1 LEALAS
7 VSDKQLT
14 DLQADMGMDLSNYVS
29 QLLQQHGQLNVP
41 GLVFFVHLRKSS
53 YYDNETGTLYPPY
66 YETTFEPPHTDDE
79 DNMLLNFVAETRNI
93 SPTSAKYFIDKYADT
108 IKAKAAAGEF
118 DFEGLGSFS
127 TNERSALVFKSH
139 QAETVYNSPLFG
151 LPPVKIQKLVSESQP
166 IEEEAEVPAAIIT
179 EPIQEEVTP
188 EVIAEAKPQPVV
200 SAPSAVTVNQA
211 YASPVPVK
219 KEPVPAPPVY
229 EEEVEEQPKSKAVYW
244 IIAVVVVAAIAGF
257 LAYQY
262 KIINFNGPTDVKPQ
276 QKAQPA
282 PVKADTDSTTIDT
295 SALAPTTAKA
305 DSTVKAAQPV
315 VHAAP
320 ILGEIPKDTWL
331 ILGGSF
337 NNYLNATR
345 AVTNYRALGHPEAR
359 LLDSVQRKEFFVYK
373 IVFGYQPTKKQA
385 DSVRSEIL
393 KPRTIK
399 AKFIFVEPYK

>member
-41 GLVFFVHLRKSS
+41 GLGFFVHLRKSS

-66 YETTFEPPHTDDE
+66 YETTFAPPHSDDE
-79 DNMLLNFVAETRNI
+79 DNILLNYVAETRNI
-93 SPTSAKYFIDKYADT
+93 SPTSAKYFIDKYADN

-127 TNERSALVFKSH
+127 INERSALVFKSH
-139 QAETVYNSPLFG
+139 QAETVYNSPLYG
-151 LPPVKIQKLVSESQP
+151 LPPVKIQKLVNEIQP
-166 IEEEAEVPAAIIT
+166 VEEEAEVPAVIVP
-179 EPIQEEVTP
+179 EPTP
-188 EVIAEAKPQPVV
+188 EVIPNPVPEPVV
-200 SAPSAVTVNQA
+200 T
-211 YASPVPVK
+211 
-219 KEPVPAPPVY
+219 PAPPITVNEIY
-229 EEEVEEQPKSKAVYW
+229 AKPVNVKTEPAQAPPVHEEEVEEQPKSKAIYW
-244 IIAVVVVAAIAGF
+244 IIAVLIIAAIAGF

-262 KIINFNGPTDVKPQ
+262 KIINFNGATVVKLQ

-282 PVKADTDSTTIDT
+282 PAKADTNSTRIDT
-295 SALAPTTAKA
+295 SALAPAAAKA

-337 NNYLNATR
+337 NNYANAIR

-373 IVFGYQPTKKQA
+373 IVFGYQPTKQQA
-385 DSVRSEIL
+385 DSVRLEIL

>member
-41 GLVFFVHLRKSS
+41 GLGFFVHLRKSS

-66 YETTFEPPHTDDE
+66 YETTFEPPHSNDE
-79 DNMLLNFVAETRNI
+79 DNTLLNFVAETRNI
-93 SPTSAKYFIDKYADT
+93 SITSARYFIDKYADS

-139 QAETVYNSPLFG
+139 QAETAYNSPLYG
-151 LPPVKIQKLVSESQP
+151 LPPVKIQKLVNEIPLVESEVETP
-166 IEEEAEVPAAIIT
+166 AEVVP
-179 EPIQEEVTP
+179 EPIPVEVTS
-188 EVIAEAKPQPVV
+188 EVIPDPVV
-200 SAPSAVTVNQA
+200 PVPSKVTVNQA
-211 YASPVPVK
+211 YASPVTVK
-219 KEPVPAPPVY
+219 KEPVPAPPVVV

-244 IIAVVVVAAIAGF
+244 IILAVVIVALAAGL

-262 KIINFNGPTDVKPQ
+262 KIINFNGAPAVKPQ

-282 PVKADTDSTTIDT
+282 PVKADTDTTKKDT

-315 VHAAP
+315 THAAP

>member
-1 LEALAS
+1 MAS

-41 GLVFFVHLRKSS
+41 GLGFFVHLRKSS
-53 YYDNETGTLYPPY
+53 YYNNETGTLYPPY
-66 YETTFEPPHTDDE
+66 YETTFEPPHTDSE
-79 DNMLLNFVAETRNI
+79 DNTLLNFVAETRNI
-93 SPTSAKYFIDKYADT
+93 SPTSAKYFIDKYADS

-127 TNERSALVFKSH
+127 TNDRSALVFKSH
-139 QAETVYNSPLFG
+139 QAKTVYNSPLFG
-151 LPPVKIQKLVSESQP
+151 LPPVKIQKLVNVSEP
-166 IEEEAEVPAAIIT
+166 IEEGTEAPEAVVS
-179 EPIQEEVTP
+179 EPIP
-188 EVIAEAKPQPVV
+188 EVAIPAPVV
-200 SAPSAVTVNQA
+200 EPVVKPSPPVTVNEI
-211 YASPVPVK
+211 YAKPVAIK
-219 KEPVPAPPVY
+219 TEPAPAAPVY
-229 EEEVEEQPKSKAVYW
+229 EEEVEEQPKSKAIYW
-244 IIAVVVVAAIAGF
+244 IIAVVIIAAIAGF
-257 LAYQY
+257 LAYQC
-262 KIINFNGPTDVKPQ
+262 KLINFNGAPAVKPQ

-282 PVKADTDSTTIDT
+282 PVKADTDSTIIDT
-295 SALAPTTAKA
+295 SALAPTSAKA

-337 NNYLNATR
+337 NNYANASR

-359 LLDSVQRKEFFVYK
+359 LLDSVQRKAFFVYK

-385 DSVRSEIL
+385 DSVRLDIL

>member
-1 LEALAS
+1 MAS

-41 GLVFFVHLRKSS
+41 GLGFFVHLRKSS
-53 YYDNETGTLYPPY
+53 YYDNETGTLNPPY
-66 YETTFEPPHTDDE
+66 YETTFASPHPDDE
-79 DNMLLNFVAETRNI
+79 DNILLHYVAETRNI
-93 SPTSAKYFIDKYADT
+93 SPTSAKYFIDKYADN

-127 TNERSALVFKSH
+127 INERSILVFKSH
-139 QAETVYNSPLFG
+139 QAETVYNSPLYG
-151 LPPVKIQKLVSESQP
+151 LPPVKIQKLVNEIQP
-166 IEEEAEVPAAIIT
+166 VEEEAEVPAVIVP
-179 EPIQEEVTP
+179 EPTPEIVTP
-188 EVIAEAKPQPVV
+188 APIPEPVIKP
-200 SAPSAVTVNQA
+200 APLVTVNEI
-211 YASPVPVK
+211 YAKPVNVK
-219 KEPVPAPPVY
+219 TEPAQAPPVY
-229 EEEVEEQPKSKAVYW
+229 EEEIEEQPKSKAIYW
-244 IIAVVVVAAIAGF
+244 IIAVLIIAAIAVF

-262 KIINFNGPTDVKPQ
+262 KIINFNGTTAVKPQ

-282 PVKADTDSTTIDT
+282 SVKADTDTIKKDT
-295 SALAPTTAKA
+295 LALAQTAAKA
-305 DSTVKAAQPV
+305 DSTVKAAQPI

-337 NNYLNATR
+337 NNYANAIR

-373 IVFGYQPTKKQA
+373 IVFGYQPTKQQA
-385 DSVRSEIL
+385 DSVRLEIL